1 MATKRQQSGES
12 LFGKVVAAVRWFAA
26 WMDACAEYRGSAALY
41 EQLSRL
47 SDDELHKRG
56 LTRGVSG
63 PLRFQIAQIDRW
75 AGDVRETYVA
85 IANHPGTLKYLQEL
99 VRSPVSLDVVAVA
112 AVLRSSPVRTAR

>member
-1 MATKRQQSGES
+1 MAMHGQVLGDEAAESGES

-56 LTRGVSG
+56 LTRESLARYAIK
-63 PLRFQIAQIDRW
+63 LRD
-75 AGDVRETYVA
+75 
-85 IANHPGTLKYLQEL
+85 
-99 VRSPVSLDVVAVA
+99 
-112 AVLRSSPVRTAR
+112 